1 MFGHSVR
8 TSFYYISVGLSE
20 PSITTVFVES
30 IGSLSKSA
38 DFNQKLLDKAMNLDA
53 LAERFHISKQWLISQ
68 FKKYTNST
76 PMEYL
81 YTMRIQQW
89 KNCLRTAP

>member
-1 MFGHSVR
+1 
-8 TSFYYISVGLSE
+8 
-20 PSITTVFVES
+20 
-30 IGSLSKSA
+30 
-38 DFNQKLLDKAMNLDA
+38 MNLDA